1 HIAGLI
7 TGAAVDPQSQA
18 GNAAFLQGLH
28 ELGWTIGRNVQID
41 HRWTTGAVGD
51 TRRHAA
57 DLAALAPE
65 VILASGSAA
74 LESLL
79 LATRT
84 VPIVFVV
91 VPNPVGAG
99 FVDSLARPG

>member
-1 HIAGLI
+1 MADGL
-7 TGAAVDPQSQA
+7 AVGSWAQA
-18 GNAAFLQGLH
+18 RNAAFLQELH

-41 HRWTTGAVGD
+41 HRWATGGVDD
-51 TRRHAA
+51 TRRHGAE
-57 DLAALAPE
+57 LAALAPD
-65 VILASGSAA
+65 VILASGRAA

-91 VPNPVGAG
+91 PRMRGG
-99 FVDSLARPG
+99 Q